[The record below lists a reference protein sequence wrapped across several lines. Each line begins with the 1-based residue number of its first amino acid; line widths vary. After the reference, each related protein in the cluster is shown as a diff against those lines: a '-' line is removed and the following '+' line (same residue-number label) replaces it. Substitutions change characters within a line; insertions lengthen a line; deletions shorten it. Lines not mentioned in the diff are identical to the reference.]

1 MSAAL
6 FDGIDVDYLAKSDYA
21 KTGLHWTVFLPAGE
35 LLAAVTALYKAEY
48 TLEDITAID
57 AKEGYLV
64 TYRFEN
70 MAAPERTALRVL
82 VPHDAAELPSIASV
96 FQGAEW
102 HERETF
108 DFYGIVFPGNP
119 NPVPLVLPHDMTEHP
134 LQKAEGARVSLVD
147 MIPPGEMVRSS
158 PRFTLYAPPPA
169 EGGETASV

>member
-64 TYRFEN
+64 TYRFREHGR
-70 MAAPERTALRVL
+70 AGT
-82 VPHDAAELPSIASV
+82 DCAS
-96 FQGAEW
+96 
-102 HERETF
+102 R
-108 DFYGIVFPGNP
+108 PG
-119 NPVPLVLPHDMTEHP
+119 
-134 LQKAEGARVSLVD
+134 
-147 MIPPGEMVRSS
+147 
-158 PRFTLYAPPPA
+158 PA
-169 EGGETASV
+169 